1 MKVSELTVEELKA
14 LIKEAVAEQLEET
27 LGDPDCGLE
36 LLEEVRERLCRSLAA
51 DKDAGKEC
59 QYLSE
64 VAKKLGL
71 ECE

>member
-1 MKVSELTVEELKA
+1 MKVSELTVEQLKA

-36 LLEEVRERLCRSLAA
+36 LREEVRERLCRSLA

-64 VAKKLGL
+64 VAKQLGL
-71 ECE
+71 KCE

>member
-36 LLEEVRERLCRSLAA
+36 LQEEVKERLCRALA
-51 DKDAGKEC
+51 DKEGKEC

-64 VAKKLGL
+64 AAKKLGL

>member
-1 MKVSELTVEELKA
+1 MKVSELTAEELKA
-14 LIKEAVAEQLEET
+14 LIKEAVAEALEEM

-36 LLEEVRERLCRSLAA
+36 LREEVKERLCRSLA
-51 DKDAGKEC
+51 DTEGKEC
-59 QYLSE
+59 QCLSE

>member
-1 MKVSELTVEELKA
+1 MKVSELTVEQLKA

-36 LLEEVRERLCRSLAA
+36 LREEVRERLCRSLA
-51 DKDAGKEC
+51 DKEAGKEC
-59 QYLSE
+59 QCLSE

>member
-1 MKVSELTVEELKA
+1 MKVSELTVEQLKA

-36 LLEEVRERLCRSLAA
+36 LREEVRERLCRSLA
-51 DKDAGKEC
+51 DKEASKEC